1 MTRGEIP
8 LSCVSAMTAWIA
20 VKTVF
25 STVRFSTMTLVS
37 GHRGQLTPQRAD
49 TIIRRWAQAL
59 LDHAEL
65 GVEVSG
71 LERMR
76 PNETYVV
83 MSNHQSLYDIPAL
96 TVGLPLTLRIVAK
109 SELFRIPL
117 WSHAMLASGY
127 VPIHRDDPTKVL
139 QDLRNAQRALESGIS
154 ILVFP
159 EGTRSADGQLAD
171 FKPGGFH
178 LASAVKSRILP
189 VGIGGTRDALPPKAF
204 NARTGV
210 TAKIVV
216 GDPIDPKSFGRKDR
230 QGLQQAVRNAISE
243 LMDQGRAH

>member
-1 MTRGEIP
+1 
-8 LSCVSAMTAWIA
+8 MTAWIF

-49 TIIRRWAQAL
+49 AIIRRWAQAVQ
-59 LDHAEL
+59 DHAEL
-65 GVEVSG
+65 RVEISG
-71 LERMR
+71 LEHMR

-96 TVGLPLTLRIVAK
+96 TVALPLTLRILAK
-109 SELFRIPL
+109 SELFRVPL

-159 EGTRSADGQLAD
+159 EGTRSADGQLGE

-189 VGIGGTRDALPPKAF
+189 VGISGTREALPTRTLKA
-204 NARTGV
+204 RIGKK
-210 TAKIVV
+210 AKVVV
-216 GDPIDPKSFGRKDR
+216 GEPIDPKAFGRKDR
-230 QGLQQAVRNAISE
+230 HGLQQAVRSVISE
-243 LMDQGRAH
+243 LMDQGRASV

>member
-1 MTRGEIP
+1 
-8 LSCVSAMTAWIA
+8 MTAWIA

-71 LERMR
+71 LERIR

-96 TVGLPLTLRIVAK
+96 TVGVPLTLRIVAK

-139 QDLRNAQRALESGIS
+139 QDLRNAQRALESGVS

-159 EGTRSADGQLAD
+159 EGTRSADGQLGD